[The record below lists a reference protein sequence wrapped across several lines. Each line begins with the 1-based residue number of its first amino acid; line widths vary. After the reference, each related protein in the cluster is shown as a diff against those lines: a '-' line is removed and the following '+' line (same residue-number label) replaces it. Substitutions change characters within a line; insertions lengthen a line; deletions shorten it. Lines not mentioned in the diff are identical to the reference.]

1 MTANL
6 VIKAVNYSKIKKH
19 IENVKGVAGEIFS
32 RQEVVS
38 LLKSG
43 KKITT
48 VQGAEVSII
57 NVKGIEYIRTD
68 KNSIE
73 EDNLGELPTF

>member
-1 MTANL
+1 
-6 VIKAVNYSKIKKH
+6 VNYSKIKKH
-19 IENVKGVAGEIFS
+19 IENVKGMSGHIFS
-32 RQEVVS
+32 RQYVVS
-38 LLKSG
+38 LLDSG

-48 VQGAEVSII
+48 ALGAEVSIVI
-57 NVKGIEYIRTD
+57 VKGIKYIRTD

>member
-6 VIKAVNYSKIKKH
+6 VIKAVNYSRIKKH
-19 IENVKGVAGEIFS
+19 IENVKGMAGEIFS

-38 LLKSG
+38 LLNSG

-48 VQGAEVSII
+48 VLGAEVSIV

>member
-1 MTANL
+1 MTTDL
-6 VIKAVNYSKIKKH
+6 VIIAVNYNKIKKH
-19 IENVKGVAGEIFS
+19 IENVKGSGGLIFS
-32 RQEVVS
+32 RQEVVN

-48 VQGAEVSII
+48 VQGAEVSIV
-57 NVKGIEYIRTD
+57 NVHGIEYIRTD

>member
-19 IENVKGVAGEIFS
+19 IEKVKGMAGELFS
-32 RQEVVS
+32 RQEVVR

-48 VQGAEVSII
+48 VRGAEVSIV

>member
-1 MTANL
+1 MTTDF
-6 VIKAVNYSKIKKH
+6 VIVAVNYSEINKH
-19 IENVKGVAGEIFS
+19 IERVKGSGGLIFS
-32 RQEVVS
+32 RQEVVR
-38 LLKSG
+38 LLKNG

-48 VQGAEVSII
+48 VRGAEVSIV